1 MGTKAVVHVD
11 LRPVNYGK
19 DVWIATHWD
28 GYPEGL
34 GESLKEEIKKEIS
47 RAKEKMKKFDAKG
60 KIDMG
65 AVLEKAV
72 WKGAA
77 EHAIDT
83 SSTDGKSEFD
93 KLYGDWA
100 EYEYDVDA
108 KTGKIKVRER
118 TGDWQSAKIGSWK
131 SLEKALAKEKLKKVV

>member
-1 MGTKAVVHVD
+1 MGTRAVVHVD
-11 LRPVNYGK
+11 LRPVGYGK

-28 GYPEGL
+28 GYPKGL

-47 RAKEKMKKFDAKG
+47 RAKEG
-60 KIDMG
+60 RREIDMG
-65 AVLEKAV
+65 AVMEKAV

-83 SSTDGKSEFD
+83 STTDGKAEFD

-108 KTGKIKVRER
+108 KKGKIKVRER
-118 TGDWQSAKIGSWK
+118 SGDWQSAKIGSWK
-131 SLEKALAKEKLKKVV
+131 SLETALAKEKLKKVV